1 MTQKEFARTTS
12 INGVGI
18 INLMGDVTPFSEKE
32 VMDIYEQL
40 TRENYGN
47 ILLNFAEAAYINS
60 GGIAIIISIVT
71 EGRKKNQT
79 IAVCS
84 LTPHFQK
91 IFDMIGLTEYV
102 TLHPTQDAALSS
114 MK

>member
-1 MTQKEFARTTS
+1 MTQKEFARNTS
-12 INGVGI
+12 VNGVGI
-18 INLMGDVTPFSEKE
+18 ISLMGDVTPFSEKE

-40 TRENYGN
+40 TRENFGN
-47 ILLNFAEAAYINS
+47 ILLNFSGASYINS
-60 GGIAIIISIVT
+60 GGIAIIISLVT
-71 EGRKKNQT
+71 EGRKKKQT

-84 LTPHFQK
+84 LTSHFQK

-102 TLHPTQDAALSS
+102 TLYPTQDTALSS